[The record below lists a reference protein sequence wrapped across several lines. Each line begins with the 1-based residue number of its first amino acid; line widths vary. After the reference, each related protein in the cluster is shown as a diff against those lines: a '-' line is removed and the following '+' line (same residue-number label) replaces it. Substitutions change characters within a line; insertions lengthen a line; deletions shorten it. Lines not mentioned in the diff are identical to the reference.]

1 MMPARALLAAFI
13 LFIAAAPFILS
24 EFHVALLNY
33 IALAT
38 MVSLGLVLLTGVA
51 GVMSFGQQ
59 VFAGIAAYT
68 TALITTKYGG
78 SPWIGLMLGLALVA
92 VVALFLGAITLRLS
106 GHYLPISTIAWG
118 IAIYFM
124 FGNLEVFGKYTGL
137 PDVPRLAGPTV
148 TYYVLWVATLALLI
162 ASANLLDSRTG
173 RAIRALRF
181 RGVMAESFGVDVLRL
196 KSVVFLYAVLFAG
209 R

>member
-1 MMPARALLAAFI
+1 CVVLVERVQGDAGLRHHHSAADLAVAPLPARRRRRGGGRMIPARVLLGAFVV
-13 LFIAAAPFILS
+13 FIAAAPFILP
-24 EFHVALLNY
+24 EFQVALLSY
-33 IALAT
+33 IGLAA

-68 TALITTKYGG
+68 TALVTTKYGG
-78 SPWIGLMLGLALVA
+78 SPWLALVLGLLLVA

-124 FGNLEVFGKYTGL
+124 FGNLDIFGKYTGV
-137 PDVPRLAGPTV
+137 PDVPRLAGPRV
-148 TYYVLWVATLALLI
+148 TYYIIWSVTLALLV
-162 ASANLLDSRTG
+162 ASANLL
-173 RAIRALRF
+173 
-181 RGVMAESFGVDVLRL
+181 
-196 KSVVFLYAVLFAG
+196 
-209 R
+209 